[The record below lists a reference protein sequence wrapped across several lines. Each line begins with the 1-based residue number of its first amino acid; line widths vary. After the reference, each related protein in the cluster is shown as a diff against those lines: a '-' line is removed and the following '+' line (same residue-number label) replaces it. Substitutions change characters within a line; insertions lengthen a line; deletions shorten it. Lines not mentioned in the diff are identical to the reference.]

1 MIMSK
6 DQTVEIK
13 CPGCGYTKIVSVPKE
28 SIPVC
33 PKCKK
38 QMLIKEILREGKSY

>member
-1 MIMSK
+1 MSK

-13 CPGCGYTKIVSVPKE
+13 CPSCGHTKIVNVPKE
-28 SIPVC
+28 PIPIC

-38 QMLIKEILREGKSY
+38 QMLIKEVLREGKSY